1 MMMIIKIMTKKIIH
15 KKMNTLKK
23 MQAMTILKL
32 IKNQKKMEK
41 KINMESKIHKMIKTM
56 MKKIM
61 QTIKMDNKIL
71 KLEIKKTMDLKMMN

>member
-1 MMMIIKIMTKKIIH
+1 MIIKIMTKKIIH

-41 KINMESKIHKMIKTM
+41 KMNMESKIHKMMDTM
-56 MKKIM
+56 IKKIM
-61 QTIKMDNKIL
+61 QSMNMDKKIL
-71 KLEIKKTMDLKMMN
+71 KMENLKTMNMKI